1 MVAKKTWQGK
11 VMTVEGL
18 IPAGEM
24 GVTLPHE
31 HLVVQGWD
39 YRERNYFNSAY
50 MELVQ
55 YPSAGGKTLV
65 DLSNVGKDR
74 DPVFFR
80 RLAAK
85 SGFTLIIGTGFY
97 KDAWLP
103 PEVHKMGVDEMAQFM
118 VKEITEG
125 VDGTGIQA
133 GVIGEVGV
141 SRPITPTE
149 DRSLTASAHAQRE
162 TGAAI
167 IVHFEIG
174 TPEPEYEHAIGILE
188 AAGADLSRVA
198 VSHLVP
204 RPDNFETYQRLADR
218 GCFLAFD
225 LFGQES
231 WPLMAGLMRTHPEVQ
246 YSSVK
251 GFIDNGLLDRILISQ
266 NVCHIRH
273 MTVNGGGGYTHILTD
288 VIPRFKTY
296 GISDAEIRTMMVDN
310 PKQLLAFSS

>member
-1 MVAKKTWQGK
+1 MVAKETRQGK

-18 IPAGEM
+18 IPAGQM
-24 GVTLPHE
+24 GITLPHE

-55 YPSAGGKTLV
+55 YPLAGGKTLV
-65 DLSNVGKDR
+65 DLTNVGRDR
-74 DPVFFR
+74 DPVFFK

-85 SGFTLIIGTGFY
+85 SNVSLILGTGFY

-103 PEVHKMGVDEMAQFM
+103 PEVHAMSVDEMTQFM

-125 VDGTGIQA
+125 VNGSGIQA

-141 SRPITPTE
+141 SRPITRTE
-149 DRSLTASAHAQRE
+149 ERSLTASAYAHNE

-167 IVHFEIG
+167 VVHFEVG
-174 TPEPEYEHAIGILE
+174 TPEAEYAHAIDILQS
-188 AAGADLSRVA
+188 AGADLSRVV

-204 RPDNFETYQRLADR
+204 RPDNFETYKRLADR

-225 LFGQES
+225 LLGQES
-231 WPLMAGLMRTHPEVQ
+231 WPLMKDLVRTHPEVQ
-246 YSSVK
+246 HSSVK

-288 VIPRFKTY
+288 VIPRFKAY
-296 GISDAEIRTMMVDN
+296 GISDTEIRTMMVDN
-310 PKQLLAFSS
+310 PKRLLAFQS

>member
-39 YRERNYFNSAY
+39 YKERNYFNSAY

-55 YPSAGGKTLV
+55 YPLAGGKTLV
-65 DLSNVGKDR
+65 DLSSVGRDR
-74 DPVFFR
+74 DPVFFKK
-80 RLAAK
+80 LAAK

-103 PEVHKMGVDEMAQFM
+103 PEVHKMDVYKMTQFM
-118 VKEITEG
+118 VDEITEG

-141 SRPITPTE
+141 SRPITTTE
-149 DRSLTASAHAQRE
+149 ERSLAASARAQRE

-174 TPEPEYEHAIGILE
+174 TPEPEYEYAIGILK

-204 RPDNFETYQRLADR
+204 RPDNFETYKRLAGR

-231 WPLMAGLMRTHPEVQ
+231 WPLMKDLVRTHPEVQ

-251 GFIDNGLLDRILISQ
+251 GFVDNGLLGKILISQ

-273 MTVNGGGGYTHILTD
+273 MTVNSGSGYVHILTD
-288 VIPRFKTY
+288 VTPRFKVY
-296 GISDAEIRTMMVDN
+296 GVSDTEIQTMMVEN
-310 PKQLLAFSS
+310 PKRLLAFQS